1 MTDLSAHAGVKP
13 RPQIDADA
21 MECPPCNS
29 DCNQGRECP
38 AQLGRMAEA
47 YGDMHDRIDETRRAR
62 NRLAVLVTILCAA
75 VLGLWAGHVTSK
87 AIANAV
93 HAVVHAEEA
102 P

>member
-1 MTDLSAHAGVKP
+1 MTRNTLPGFAARFMADKP
-13 RPQIDADA
+13 RPQIDTDA
-21 MECPPCNS
+21 MERPPCPS
-29 DCNQGRECP
+29 D
-38 AQLGRMAEA
+38 LGRMAEA

-87 AIANAV
+87 AIANAA